1 MNGRAGSV
9 GMGQR
14 HECAP
19 DRNAECNTL
28 ERQPRGGILG
38 RAIRNQQ
45 LWLTLGYFAV
55 LLLLARAY
63 A

>member
-1 MNGRAGSV
+1 MNGRDSSV
-9 GMGQR
+9 ATGQS
-14 HECAP
+14 HDCAP
-19 DRNAECNTL
+19 DRNAECNPL
-28 ERQPRGGILG
+28 ERQPQGGILG

-63 A
+63 T